1 VQPARHVTVERE
13 GAASVHEAA
22 GTGERAGTDGALS
35 RHRTHTESADHAGP
49 DGSADAAAPE
59 DVTPEDVTDEPP
71 RHEHPSATPT
81 ADEEQRPRRR
91 GPGPFALIVAP
102 SLLALIGV
110 SGYLAL
116 NGGLSPDQSQGPDP
130 AQTSVGNVDASYVP
144 WLRKAADACTVVTP
158 SLLAAQI
165 DQLSG
170 WSNDSASLSQQ
181 GIAGFTDAQWRTWG
195 RDDNANGRSSP
206 HDREDAIM
214 ALGRQD
220 CSLAEKVTDL
230 RTEGTVSGSL
240 VDLTLAAYTVGT
252 DTVKRAGRVPAGA
265 RPFLDQVKDRLP
277 RYDALVRRTPD
288 QNGGQNATAVL
299 TPPVS
304 TLTVTSSFGSRTH
317 PLTGVTKLHT
327 GVDFGA
333 PQGAQVSA
341 ARDGRIEFAGTTTAY
356 GIRVVI
362 DHGTID
368 GKRLQ
373 TTYSHLSALQVTAG
387 QTVTAGSP
395 VGLVGSTGLSTGPH
409 LHFEVLLDGQYMD
422 PLPWLGTAR

>member
-1 VQPARHVTVERE
+1 M
-13 GAASVHEAA
+13 
-22 GTGERAGTDGALS
+22 
-35 RHRTHTESADHAGP
+35 
-49 DGSADAAAPE
+49 
-59 DVTPEDVTDEPP
+59 
-71 RHEHPSATPT
+71 
-81 ADEEQRPRRR
+81 
-91 GPGPFALIVAP
+91 IVAP
-102 SLLALIGV
+102 SLVALIGV

-116 NGGLSPDQSQGPDP
+116 TGGLSPGQSEGPDP
-130 AQTSVGNVDASYVP
+130 AQTSVANVDASYVP
-144 WLRKAADACTVVTP
+144 WLRKAAEACTVVTP

-195 RDDNANGRSSP
+195 RDDNGNGRSSP
-206 HDREDAIM
+206 RDPEDAIM

-230 RTEGTVSGSL
+230 RTEGTVSGDL
-240 VDLTLAAYTVGT
+240 VDLTLAAYTAGT
-252 DTVKRAGRVPAGA
+252 DSVKRAGRVPADA
-265 RPFLDQVKDRLP
+265 RTFLKQVKARLP
-277 RYDALVRRTPD
+277 RYEALVRRTPE
-288 QNGGQNATAVL
+288 QNGGGQNASAVL

-341 ARDGRIEFAGTTTAY
+341 ARDGRIEFAGTTSAY

-362 DHGTID
+362 DHGTIG

-373 TTYSHLSALQVTAG
+373 TTYSHLSALQVTTG

-395 VGLVGSTGLSTGPH
+395 IGLVGSTGLSTGPH

>member
-1 VQPARHVTVERE
+1 MTEERE
-13 GAASVHEAA
+13 GAAAVREAA
-22 GTGERAGTDGALS
+22 GTAE
-35 RHRTHTESADHAGP
+35 GP
-49 DGSADAAAPE
+49 AAEGAAA
-59 DVTPEDVTDEPP
+59 
-71 RHEHPSATPT
+71 
-81 ADEEQRPRRR
+81 EEAFGGQQRPRRR

-102 SLLALIGV
+102 SLVALIGV

-116 NGGLSPDQSQGPDP
+116 TGGLSPDQSEGPDP
-130 AQTSVGNVDASYVP
+130 AQTSVANVDASYVP

-206 HDREDAIM
+206 RDTEDAIM

-230 RTEGTVSGSL
+230 RTEGIVSGDL
-240 VDLTLAAYTVGT
+240 VDLTLAAYTAGT
-252 DTVKRAGRVPAGA
+252 DTVKRAGRVPADA
-265 RPFLDQVKDRLP
+265 RTFIKRVKARLP
-277 RYDALVRRTPD
+277 RYEALVRRTPD
-288 QNGGQNATAVL
+288 QNGGGQNASAVL

-333 PQGAQVSA
+333 PQGAQVAA
-341 ARDGRIEFAGTTTAY
+341 ARDGRVEFAGTTSAY

-362 DHGTID
+362 DHGTIG